1 MAFVIR
7 MVTGKGVFFWDGAG
21 MYARGKGPE
30 NVYRMWGWYSS
41 VEQAQQYRV
50 VAAAHRTATVLYS
63 DLSRLYPVRID
74 VVRVNGTAETEVTN
88 VGDCLKSE

>member
-7 MVTGKGVFFWDGAG
+7 MVTGMGVFFWDGAG

-30 NVYRMWGWYSS
+30 NVYRMWGWYSD
-41 VEQAQQYRV
+41 VEQAQQYRIR
-50 VAAAHRTATVLYS
+50 AMALRTATVLYS

-74 VVRVNGTAETEVTN
+74 VVGVAGTDETEVTN